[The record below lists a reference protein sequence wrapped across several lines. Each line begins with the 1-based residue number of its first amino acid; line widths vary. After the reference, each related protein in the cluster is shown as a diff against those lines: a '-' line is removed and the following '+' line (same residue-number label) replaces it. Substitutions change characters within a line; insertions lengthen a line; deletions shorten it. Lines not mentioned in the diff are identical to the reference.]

1 LTDFQYNSTFQN
13 ESQQRRAKQIKD
25 KSVLVMNKNENLYLE
40 RYNHFDLTLLLD
52 IVVKVCTA
60 FSSLSFN
67 LYYLQYTC
75 DCAINYGLL
84 LV

>member
-40 RYNHFDLTLLLD
+40 RYNHFDLTLLLGMIKD
-52 IVVKVCTA
+52 TQRDKSC
-60 FSSLSFN
+60 
-67 LYYLQYTC
+67 
-75 DCAINYGLL
+75 
-84 LV
+84 